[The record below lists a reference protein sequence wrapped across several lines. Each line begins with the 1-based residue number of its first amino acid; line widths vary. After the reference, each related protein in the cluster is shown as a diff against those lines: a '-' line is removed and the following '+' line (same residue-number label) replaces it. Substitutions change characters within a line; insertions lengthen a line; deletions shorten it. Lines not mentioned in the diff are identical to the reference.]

1 MKTYKAFVKLNG
13 EVGSKEIP
21 GIEYIDKNYYEK
33 VQKRQQE
40 LKDLLSKRNIT
51 ESVENKRNES
61 ADNVKGEP
69 FGSMDRPKRLRH
81 GRGAGPVYRAPEK

>member
-33 VQKRQQE
+33 LQKQQKE
-40 LKDLLSKRNIT
+40 LKELLSKRNIN
-51 ESVENKRNES
+51 ESAKNKRNELT
-61 ADNVKGEP
+61 DNKLNN
-69 FGSMDRPKRLRH
+69 K
-81 GRGAGPVYRAPEK
+81 

>member
-33 VQKRQQE
+33 LQKQQKE
-40 LKDLLSKRNIT
+40 LKELLSKRNIN
-51 ESVENKRNES
+51 ESAKNKRNELT
-61 ADNVKGEP
+61 DNKLNN
-69 FGSMDRPKRLRH
+69 R
-81 GRGAGPVYRAPEK
+81 

>member
-33 VQKRQQE
+33 LQKQQKE
-40 LKDLLSKRNIT
+40 LKELLSKRNL
-51 ESVENKRNES
+51 KNELVPWS
-61 ADNVKGEP
+61 NQQVPPNHVAHP
-69 FGSMDRPKRLRH
+69 
-81 GRGAGPVYRAPEK
+81 

>member
-33 VQKRQQE
+33 LQMQQKE
-40 LKDLLSKRNIT
+40 LKELLSKRNIN
-51 ESVENKRNES
+51 ESAKNKRNELT
-61 ADNVKGEP
+61 DNKLNN
-69 FGSMDRPKRLRH
+69 K
-81 GRGAGPVYRAPEK
+81 